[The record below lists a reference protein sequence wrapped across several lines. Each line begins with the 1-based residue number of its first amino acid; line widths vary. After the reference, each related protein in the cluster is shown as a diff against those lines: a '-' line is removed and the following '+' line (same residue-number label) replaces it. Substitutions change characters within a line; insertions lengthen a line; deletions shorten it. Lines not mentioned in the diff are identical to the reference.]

1 MQEPIKSWQRNSA
14 PRKCHHLPGPQSARP
29 RDTRLVQRSSTHQQH
44 MLIPTTEAE
53 KALDK
58 IQHMFKTKTCENE
71 DRGEFPQLDAKHLL
85 SVDDS
90 RGERDPQV

>member
-1 MQEPIKSWQRNSA
+1 
-14 PRKCHHLPGPQSARP
+14 
-29 RDTRLVQRSSTHQQH
+29 